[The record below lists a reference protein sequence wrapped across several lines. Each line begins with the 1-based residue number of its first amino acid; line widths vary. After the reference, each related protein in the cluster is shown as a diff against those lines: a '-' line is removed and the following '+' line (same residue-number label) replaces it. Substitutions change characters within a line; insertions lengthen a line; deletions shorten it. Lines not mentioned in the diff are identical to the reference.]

1 MVFYWLTVCLV
12 YIECGNIGDQLSL
25 EYSRV
30 ENVSITSLRAG
41 AKQQQQ
47 ELEGSKKY
55 VTSRICVG
63 YMFNSIKKGGF
74 GLDSREASRSKVELA
89 SGLLL
94 FNAFAKVHLCMCI
107 WALGK
112 GHFDVVKETFSPGKS
127 MIYPNCSREQ
137 QQQVCIGSRSS
148 VERER
153 FVRKGNE

>member
-1 MVFYWLTVCLV
+1 MEISLVWSTVV
-12 YIECGNIGDQLSL
+12 WRMSL
-25 EYSRV
+25 
-30 ENVSITSLRAG
+30 LRA
-41 AKQQQQ
+41 
-47 ELEGSKKY
+47 LEPEQSNSSRSWKAQKKY

-127 MIYPNCSREQ
+127 MIYPNCSRE
-137 QQQVCIGSRSS
+137 
-148 VERER
+148 
-153 FVRKGNE
+153 